1 MLSFQIGN
9 TLNKKISLKTKINR
23 GLCDIIQL
31 FKQVWRYQKSN
42 QERKSKIDKQ
52 YNDQEKQDKYNKTVI
67 MLNICAQSICLEARQ
82 SGLYQIA
89 LQNSSEQQW
98 AYENT

>member
-1 MLSFQIGN
+1 MDSV
-9 TLNKKISLKTKINR
+9 TLYNCSSKFEDTKRVIR
-23 GLCDIIQL
+23 
-31 FKQVWRYQKSN
+31 S
-42 QERKSKIDKQ
+42 RKSKIDKQ
-52 YNDQEKQDKYNKTVI
+52 YNGQEKQDKYNKTVI

-89 LQNSSEQQW
+89 LQNSSGQQW